1 MMSLKVVYD
10 QQADVLRLLTS
21 EKGETGSSLF
31 GQDDVV
37 LDLAKE
43 DGYDIVGI
51 AILGASAYLPLGKQ
65 GYDTETDT
73 LTLGCSVSDP
83 AMTTENGDLAAYWQ
97 VDEKKPR
104 LTSET
109 PSVSPY
115 GRLQSIW
122 RRYFPTSTKR
132 RDEI

>member
-97 VDEKKPR
+97 VDEKAPANVRDPIGVAIREASKH
-104 LTSET
+104 LATVLSN
-109 PSVSPY
+109 
-115 GRLQSIW
+115 LHQA
-122 RRYFPTSTKR
+122 KR
-132 RDEI
+132 